1 MAVRAPSGAR
11 QNPAYRPTRPPPVP
25 DLRKRRSGVS
35 AVAHLSHAKSATL
48 ARRSGERELH
58 GIPRAVDVAG
68 HQVPVRVER
77 LADRLVA
84 EQPLHGLAASHL
96 AQRFKE
102 LIGVTPKRLAR
113 TYRFAATVFAIDPTG
128 PIDWGD
134 LAVGAGYF
142 DQAHVGH
149 ELRAFTRLTSTRYVE
164 TPAAVPARTSRP
176 RAGRLAAGGRLISYK
191 SEQFTTP

>member
-1 MAVRAPSGAR
+1 M
-11 QNPAYRPTRPPPVP
+11 P

-113 TYRFAATVFAIDPTG
+113 TYRFAATVFSMSRSNSYKSASS
-128 PIDWGD
+128 PISN
-134 LAVGAGYF
+134 
-142 DQAHVGH
+142 
-149 ELRAFTRLTSTRYVE
+149 LRASQ
-164 TPAAVPARTSRP
+164 SRGEP
-176 RAGRLAAGGRLISYK
+176 CGQGGHVQLGVGGRLRRGR
-191 SEQFTTP
+191 E